1 MQTLVLHIFRK
12 LVKIV
17 MIIHHI
23 ALWTPDLERMRTY
36 YEKYFGAVAGE
47 KYTNPIKQVETYFL
61 SFAGETRLEIM
72 HRQSLAIPRAP
83 TNYSESGYAH
93 ISLSVGSR
101 GKVDQTAA
109 RFKADGCVIL
119 DGPRLTGDGY
129 YEFTTLDPD
138 GNRVEVTE

>member
-1 MQTLVLHIFRK
+1 
-12 LVKIV
+12 

-61 SFAGETRLEIM
+61 SFDGQTLLEIM
-72 HRQSLAIPRAP
+72 HRQSLAIPRTPANP
-83 TNYSESGYAH
+83 SESGYAH
-93 ISLSVGSR
+93 VSFAVGSR
-101 GKVDQTAA
+101 GKVDQAAA
-109 RFKADGCVIL
+109 RFRADGFIIL
-119 DGPRLTGDGY
+119 DGPRFTGDGY